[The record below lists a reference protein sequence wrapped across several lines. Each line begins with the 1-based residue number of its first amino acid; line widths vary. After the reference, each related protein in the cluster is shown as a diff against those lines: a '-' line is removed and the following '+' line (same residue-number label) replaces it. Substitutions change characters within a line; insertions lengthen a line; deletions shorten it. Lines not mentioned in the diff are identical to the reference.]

1 MLGTL
6 RLVLESGVNKHGAE
20 ELSSFCFHTL
30 TCKQRQPY
38 TLKPSETRA
47 HAFIGLIDGR
57 NHLLVTHDV
66 VHVHARPFR
75 GANEQQTDSGCHF
88 LLCGNTDTA
97 QTHRLFPV
105 FFFMAPENTPGEV
118 GGVFMSRTTGVH
130 SPSVIPGTAF
140 LNESHPDRHRQQTTR
155 EAGAAGK
162 GGGIFVRS
170 LQGQASIS
178 EVL

>member
-1 MLGTL
+1 MSDVGEKQLRRSVQGPMLGAV

-30 TCKQRQPY
+30 TCRQRQTY

-66 VHVHARPFR
+66 AHVQARPFR
-75 GANEQQTDSGCHF
+75 GANEQQTDSGCHY

-105 FFFMAPENTPGEV
+105 CFFMAPENTPGEV
-118 GGVFMSRTTGVH
+118 GEV
-130 SPSVIPGTAF
+130 
-140 LNESHPDRHRQQTTR
+140 
-155 EAGAAGK
+155 
-162 GGGIFVRS
+162 GGGC
-170 LQGQASIS
+170 LCPEPQGSTAHP
-178 EVL
+178 